1 MNTGTR
7 RTTRCH
13 QRRQRRRPGQ
23 RAASATKPASA
34 CEQEGVYAIPRGD
47 WLAHSADFEI
57 TVGTPEQRSIS
68 SQPTRS
74 PRLPFKSFII
84 HAAHTIPA
92 AELDL
97 GFRSVTV
104 RHTTLDPTLHFPY
117 LPRISTPNRPLHHRR
132 HDGRPPRPYPSHHPR
147 RDDKHYTRD
156 IPQQPTARELPR
168 IHQRFRMSATRKL

>member
-104 RHTTLDPTLHFPY
+104 RHTPHWIPPYTFPTYLGYPLRTAPFTTADTTAGLRSHILPTIHVETTSTILATSRSSQLHANF
-117 LPRISTPNRPLHHRR
+117 LNSISV
-132 HDGRPPRPYPSHHPR
+132 
-147 RDDKHYTRD
+147 
-156 IPQQPTARELPR
+156 
-168 IHQRFRMSATRKL
+168 RMSATRKL

>member
-74 PRLPFKSFII
+74 PRLPSKTFII

-92 AELDL
+92 EELVF

-104 RHTTLDPTLHFPY
+104 RRHHLGSHPTLSY

-132 HDGRPPRPYPSHHPR
+132 HDGRPPEPYPSHHQR
-147 RDDKHYTRD
+147 RPAAEAVTGGW
-156 IPQQPTARELPR
+156 QVQPTLGAAAPAGADSEVMNCL
-168 IHQRFRMSATRKL
+168 